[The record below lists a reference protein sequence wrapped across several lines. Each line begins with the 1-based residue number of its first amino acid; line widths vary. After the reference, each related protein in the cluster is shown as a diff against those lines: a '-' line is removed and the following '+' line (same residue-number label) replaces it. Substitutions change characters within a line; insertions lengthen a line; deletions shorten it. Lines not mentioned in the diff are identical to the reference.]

1 MATCNVELQHSDQGD
16 TERAEALNN
25 FHTVATAWSQ
35 RSSKSS
41 APKSETTVDE
51 NTPLK
56 KSGLLVMTDACLPT
70 TALGEASLGARVL
83 IHYDLPAK
91 KVITCTDYHLHVFA
105 LL

>member
-1 MATCNVELQHSDQGD
+1 VELQHSDQGD

-41 APKSETTVDE
+41 APKSETTADE

-56 KSGLLVMTDACLPT
+56 KSGLLVITDACLPT

-91 KVITCTDYHLHVFA
+91 KVIICTDYHLHVFA